1 MINEGEDDVEN
12 FFNED
17 LLSRTEPRESMMS
30 SISRKTERVSNFF
43 EEKIE
48 DETMADINEM
58 GQTEVPP
65 VYES

>member
-48 DETMADINEM
+48 DETMADINEI
-58 GQTEVPP
+58 GETEVPP
-65 VYES
+65 VFES